1 MPRFAA
7 DSPDAHVVK
16 TSRNCNSSCTGRTF
30 RGEIM
35 KMDVVETATGV
46 TRVILEG
53 RLDIAGAQEID
64 QPFSVLGG
72 SRRKVVVDLA
82 KVSFLAS
89 LGLRTLMFSAK
100 AVNMKGGKFV
110 VCAPDENVEKV
121 LRMSGI
127 ADVIPIFADYAA
139 AEVAVSS

>member
-1 MPRFAA
+1 
-7 DSPDAHVVK
+7 
-16 TSRNCNSSCTGRTF
+16 
-30 RGEIM
+30 M